1 MSDILRCGRFELRPD
16 ERQLRLDGQPVPL
29 GARAFDVLLALVER
43 RERIVAKSELF
54 DLAWPG
60 LVVEENNLSV
70 QISALRKLLGASAIV
85 TVPGRG
91 YRFALPIA
99 TPRGTPEAV
108 VSPRPEIA
116 VLPFETHGPD
126 EAYFGDGVTE
136 EIITALSANR
146 GLFVIARH
154 STLRYRGS
162 TRTPQEIAGE
172 LGVRYLV
179 VGAVHRLAGRLRLNA
194 GLVEAPTGHV
204 LWSDHFD
211 GDDDDLFGLQTRVAA
226 AIAAA
231 VDPRVEAIEIAA
243 ALKRPTS
250 SPSAYDH
257 LLRALAV
264 MHHFDDGGFE
274 RAGEMLRRA
283 IELDPAYARAHAQLA
298 WWHMLKVGEGRGAA
312 GAEDGRLALQ
322 LARRATELDPLDALA
337 LSVAGHVES
346 VVHRN
351 FDAAL
356 DLFEQ
361 ALSIHPSCAVAWARS
376 AATLAFVGRGEEA
389 VHRIDVAMR
398 LSPFDPLAFAFCTTA
413 GAARIVAGRS
423 DEAVNWLAKAR
434 RLNPSYRNARHLHV
448 AALARAGRLD
458 EAREQAAGL
467 VRVEP
472 MFDVA
477 TFGERYPQQDPH
489 RAQLL
494 DALRRAGLPG

>member
-1 MSDILRCGRFELRPD
+1 MPDAIQCGRFELRPD

-70 QISALRKLLGASAIV
+70 QISALRKLLGPSAIV

-91 YRFALPIA
+91 YRFAVPIA
-99 TPRGTPEAV
+99 TQRGAPETV

-116 VLPFETHGPD
+116 VLPFETHGRD

-146 GLFVIARH
+146 GLFVVARH

-162 TRTPQEIAGE
+162 TRTPQEIAAE

-179 VGAVHRLAGRLRLNA
+179 VGGVHRLAGRLRLNA
-194 GLVEAPTGHV
+194 GLVEAATGHV
-204 LWSDHFD
+204 LWSDRFD
-211 GDDDDLFGLQTRVAA
+211 GGDDDLFGVQTRVAS

-231 VDPRVEAIEIAA
+231 IDPRVEAVEIAA

-274 RAGEMLRRA
+274 RAGELLRRA

-312 GAEDGRLALQ
+312 GDEDGRLALR

-337 LSVAGHVES
+337 LSVAGNVEA

-361 ALSIHPSCAVAWARS
+361 AQSIHPSCAVAWARS
-376 AATLAFVGRGEEA
+376 AATLAHAGRGDEA
-389 VHRIDVAMR
+389 LYRIGVAMH
-398 LSPFDPLAFAFCTTA
+398 LSPYDPLAFAFCTTA
-413 GAARIVAGRS
+413 SAACIVAGRHA
-423 DEAVNWLAKAR
+423 DATAWLAKAR
-434 RLNPSYRNARHLHV
+434 RLNPSYRTAWRLHV
-448 AALARAGRLD
+448 AALALADRLD
-458 EAREQAAGL
+458 EARAQAAAL
-467 VRVEP
+467 LNIEP
-472 MFDVA
+472 AFDVA
-477 TFGERYPQQDPH
+477 TFGARYPQQEPH

-494 DALRRAGLPG
+494 GALRRAGLPG

>member
-1 MSDILRCGRFELRPD
+1 MPDAIQCGRFELHPD
-16 ERQLRLDGQPVPL
+16 ERQLRLDGQSVPL

-43 RERIVAKSELF
+43 RDRIVAKSELF

-60 LVVEENNLSV
+60 MVVEENNLSV
-70 QISALRKLLGASAIV
+70 QISTLRKLLGASAIV

-99 TPRGTPEAV
+99 SQRGAPEAM

-116 VLPFETHGPD
+116 VLPFETHGRD

-162 TRTPQEIAGE
+162 TCTPKEIAGE
-172 LGVRYLV
+172 LGV
-179 VGAVHRLAGRLRLNA
+179 
-194 GLVEAPTGHV
+194 

-211 GDDDDLFGLQTRVAA
+211 ASDEDLFGVQTRVAA

-231 VDPRVEAIEIAA
+231 IDPRVEAVEIDA

-274 RAGEMLRRA
+274 RAGELLRHA

-312 GAEDGRLALQ
+312 GVEDGRLALQ

-337 LSVAGHVES
+337 LSVAGFAES

-356 DLFEQ
+356 DQFEQ
-361 ALSIHPSCAVAWARS
+361 ALSIHPSCAFAWARS

-389 VHRIDVAMR
+389 LHRIGVAMR

-413 GAARIVAGRS
+413 GAACIVADRR
-423 DEAVNWLAKAR
+423 DEAVNWLARAR

-448 AALARAGRLD
+448 AALALAGRLD
-458 EAREQAAGL
+458 EAREQARAL
-467 VRVEP
+467 LNVEP

-477 TFGERYPQQDPH
+477 TFGDRYPQQEPH
-489 RAQLL
+489 RGQLL

>member
-1 MSDILRCGRFELRPD
+1 MPDAIQCGRFELRPD
-16 ERQLRLDGQPVPL
+16 ERQLRLNGQPVPL

-43 RERIVAKSELF
+43 RDRIVAKGELF

-70 QISALRKLLGASAIV
+70 QISTLRKLLGASAIV

-91 YRFALPIA
+91 YRFALPTA
-99 TPRGTPEAV
+99 SQRGTPDAL

-116 VLPFETHGPD
+116 VLPFETHGDD

-146 GLFVIARH
+146 GLFVVARH

-162 TRTPQEIAGE
+162 TLTPQEIAGE

-179 VGAVHRLAGRLRLNA
+179 VGAVQRLDRRLRLNA
-194 GLVEAPTGHV
+194 GLVEGATGHV

-211 GDDDDLFGLQTRVAA
+211 GSDEDLFGVQTRVAA

-231 VDPRVEAIEIAA
+231 VDPRVEAVEIAA

-264 MHHFDDGGFE
+264 LHRFDDGGFE
-274 RAGEMLRRA
+274 RAGELLRRA

-312 GAEDGRLALQ
+312 GDEDGRLALL

-337 LSVAGHVES
+337 LSVAGFAES

-376 AATLAFVGRGEEA
+376 AATLAHVGRGDEA
-389 VHRIDVAMR
+389 LDRIGVAMR
-398 LSPFDPLAFAFCTTA
+398 LSPYDPLAFAFCTTA
-413 GAARIVAGRS
+413 GAACIVAGRHG
-423 DEAVNWLAKAR
+423 DATVWLAKAR
-434 RLNPSYRNARHLHV
+434 RLNPSYRTARHLHV
-448 AALARAGRLD
+448 AALALAGRLD
-458 EAREQAAGL
+458 EAHAQAEAL
-467 VRVEP
+467 LKAEP
-472 MFDVA
+472 RFDVA
-477 TFGERYPQQDPH
+477 TFGERYPQQEPH

-494 DALRRAGLPG
+494 GALRRAGLPG

>member
-1 MSDILRCGRFELRPD
+1 LPDAIQCGRFELHPD
-16 ERQLRLDGQPVPL
+16 ERQLRLDGQSVPL

-43 RERIVAKSELF
+43 RDRIVAKSELF

-60 LVVEENNLSV
+60 MVVEENNLSV
-70 QISALRKLLGASAIV
+70 QISTLRKLLGASAIV

-99 TPRGTPEAV
+99 SQRGAPEAM

-116 VLPFETHGPD
+116 VLPFETHGRD

-162 TRTPQEIAGE
+162 TCTPKEIAGE

-194 GLVEAPTGHV
+194 GLVEAATGHV

-211 GDDDDLFGLQTRVAA
+211 ASDEDLFGVQTRVAA

-231 VDPRVEAIEIAA
+231 IDPRVEAVEIDA

-274 RAGEMLRRA
+274 RAGELLRHA

-298 WWHMLKVGEGRGAA
+298 QWHMLKVGEGRGAA
-312 GAEDGRLALQ
+312 GVEDGRLALQ

-337 LSVAGHVES
+337 LSVAGFAES

-356 DLFEQ
+356 DQFEQ
-361 ALSIHPSCAVAWARS
+361 ALSIHPSCAFAWARS

-389 VHRIDVAMR
+389 LHRIGVAMR

-413 GAARIVAGRS
+413 GAACIVADRR
-423 DEAVNWLAKAR
+423 DEAVNWLARAR

-448 AALARAGRLD
+448 AALALAGRLD
-458 EAREQAAGL
+458 EAREQARAL
-467 VRVEP
+467 LNVEP

-477 TFGERYPQQDPH
+477 TFGDRYPQQEPH
-489 RAQLL
+489 RGQLL